1 MVIDKEL
8 IDQHTA
14 DIEDLRKKV
23 GAPVVMPEI
32 KGDGLDMAQ
41 LMNVFAC
48 KSPPD
53 STIVRIEELEK
64 QVADLAKRPVGT
76 GEVGPALDADAMDKI
91 NDLLRRV
98 KSLETRADKTDGR
111 LDKDEASLADH
122 ERRIKA
128 LEAMDLSA
136 SPVAV
141 SGEIDTA
148 AILQQINILKAEVSS
163 VRTESQAFQSKM
175 VADLEGLRI
184 ELRGYT
190 DNEVGG
196 LKKSLT
202 KKIDD
207 VAEAS
212 KYELDRLRAEFET
225 FKSKDFRDL
234 EARVTA
240 LEKRM

>member
-1 MVIDKEL
+1 
-8 IDQHTA
+8 
-14 DIEDLRKKV
+14 
-23 GAPVVMPEI
+23 MPEI

-76 GEVGPALDADAMDKI
+76 GEGLDADAMDKL

-128 LEAMDLSA
+128 LEAMDM
-136 SPVAV
+136 SPMAV
-141 SGEIDTA
+141 SGDIDTA
-148 AILQQINILKAEVSS
+148 AILQ
-163 VRTESQAFQSKM
+163 
-175 VADLEGLRI
+175 
-184 ELRGYT
+184 
-190 DNEVGG
+190 
-196 LKKSLT
+196 
-202 KKIDD
+202 
-207 VAEAS
+207 
-212 KYELDRLRAEFET
+212 
-225 FKSKDFRDL
+225 
-234 EARVTA
+234 
-240 LEKRM
+240 